1 MFTQHHDVRTC
12 ALLSQLRSKYE
23 GNTFG
28 RVCWCNVKYR
38 LWYLFFYKVNV
49 SVYCNLNTYKIIG
62 QFCSNYL
69 SKLFPQ
75 FENIISIARYKL
87 RNIIW
92 EEDVGGRSKSYQSC
106 VCSKHVLSEHR
117 QVIIHISRD
126 LWFLATVFCECR
138 TRRHKMLIFSKLLSK
153 RDFLTH
159 PL

>member
-1 MFTQHHDVRTC
+1 MFTPHHDVRTC

-28 RVCWCNVKYR
+28 RVCWCNLKYR

-49 SVYCNLNTYKIIG
+49 YIVISTLIKSSVD
-62 QFCSNYL
+62 YL
-69 SKLFPQ
+69 SNLFLQ
-75 FENIISIARYKL
+75 CENIISIARDKL

-92 EEDVGGRSKSYQSC
+92 EEDVGGRSKSHQSC
-106 VCSKHVLSEHR
+106 VFSKHVLNEHR

-138 TRRHKMLIFSKLLSK
+138 TRKHKMLIFSKLLLK
-153 RDFLTH
+153 RDFSAH

>member
-1 MFTQHHDVRTC
+1 MFTPHHDVRTC

-38 LWYLFFYKVNV
+38 LWSLFCYKVNV

-62 QFCSNYL
+62 LLLDYL
-69 SKLFPQ
+69 SKFFPQ

-126 LWFLATVFCECR
+126 LWFLATVLCECR
-138 TRRHKMLIFSKLLSK
+138 TRKHKMLIFSKLLSK
-153 RDFLTH
+153 RDF
-159 PL
+159 

>member
-1 MFTQHHDVRTC
+1 MYSMFTPYHDVRTC

-23 GNTFG
+23 GNTFV

-49 SVYCNLNTYKIIG
+49 SVYCNLNTYKIID
-62 QFCSNYL
+62 QFCSNYIILLYYL
-69 SKLFPQ
+69 SKLFPK

-126 LWFLATVFCECR
+126 LWFLA
-138 TRRHKMLIFSKLLSK
+138 MIFLWV
-153 RDFLTH
+153 
-159 PL
+159 